1 MIHGVRLPKRERV
14 KSEKVPKT
22 TLAIRATTEP
32 AALIVPSIDSL
43 PLALMFSSTAGK
55 ITEVKATQGIAQA
68 TALKVKPMLKRMS
81 LIRFVLD

>member
-1 MIHGVRLPKRERV
+1 
-14 KSEKVPKT
+14 
-22 TLAIRATTEP
+22 
-32 AALIVPSIDSL
+32 
-43 PLALMFSSTAGK
+43 MFSSTAGK